1 MNETI
6 EEKKKILNTY
16 KAAVEKYNSLKKQE
30 KYLRTRINSPRTA
43 VLSGVPSS
51 KKHSDISD
59 IMVRLDDTLKMVRAA
74 EDQALNTCAAIE
86 RIILNIPD
94 GVDSDIIHMRYIEF
108 EAWDK
113 IAEKTG
119 YSEKHVYRIHNRI
132 LEKLDVSQY
141 APAIQKL

>member
-1 MNETI
+1 
-6 EEKKKILNTY
+6 
-16 KAAVEKYNSLKKQE
+16 
-30 KYLRTRINSPRTA
+30 
-43 VLSGVPSS
+43 
-51 KKHSDISD
+51 
-59 IMVRLDDTLKMVRAA
+59 MVKLDDTLKMVRAA
-74 EDQALNTCAAIE
+74 EDQTLNMCAAIE

-108 EAWDK
+108 ETWDK